1 MVQRLLRASVLV
13 LAGLLVLVALVV
25 AAYVLGRSQCPPPG
39 WWVAVFAVDG
49 NYGCVR

>member
-1 MVQRLLRASVLV
+1 MQRLLRASLVV
-13 LAGLLVLVALVV
+13 LAGLLVLVGLVV

-49 NYGCVR
+49 DWACVQ